1 MERKIMAN
9 LDMKKTLKHLYKPS
23 AKQISIVDIP
33 LMYYLMIDGEGNP
46 DSSQYQDAVKA
57 LYTIAYGIRA
67 ISKNDGITF
76 TVMPLE
82 GLWTIKGQDAPPE
95 DFTLTQEDKDNFI
108 WTLMILQPDHIT
120 EGMVEQARTSASQK
134 KEPAILLDKV
144 RFETYKEGKAVQ
156 LMHIGS
162 YADEAPT
169 VAKLHQVI
177 EDNGWAMTKKHH
189 EIYLSDPRKVAP
201 EKLKT
206 IIRHPFTRS

>member
-1 MERKIMAN
+1 MAN

-23 AKQISIVDIP
+23 AKQVSLVDIP
-33 LMYYLMIDGEGNP
+33 SMNYLMIDGEGNP

-57 LYTIAYGIRA
+57 LYTLAYGIRA
-67 ISKNDGITF
+67 ISKNDGLTF

-82 GLWTIKGQDAPPE
+82 GLWSIKGQEAPPE

-120 EGMVEQARTSASQK
+120 EGMVEQARTTVSQK
-134 KEPAILLDKV
+134 KDPAILLDKV
-144 RFETYKEGKAVQ
+144 RFEAYTEGKAVQ

-162 YADEAPT
+162 YADEGPT
-169 VAKLHQVI
+169 VARLHQHI
-177 EDNGWAMTKKHH
+177 EDNGWSLSAHHH

-201 EKLKT
+201 ERLKT
-206 IIRHPFTRS
+206 IIRQPYSAD